1 MDELYVILAAATY
14 HQQRKADKAIEELKT
29 YAKQHPASLAIRFAA
44 VQLDLLSSQPAAA
57 LKTLEDYLE
66 HVHDDV
72 KATHRPAVVA
82 LQVWLYEQTGQA
94 EKAMSVLDQASVYW
108 KDNHQAGMPVSAKS
122 SSSPSAQTESQ
133 QHQTTPSIL
142 KQTAAFK
149 LKTGRYSDAAADY
162 EQLVKADPT
171 DTQAIAGLISAYAEV
186 DPAKAEQ
193 YAHVLPPIT
202 ANDTF
207 NVDDLE
213 SVVPGVKKG
222 YMKKDPSR

>member
-14 HQQRKADKAIEELKT
+14 HQQHKADKAIEELKT

-44 VQLDLLSSQPAAA
+44 IQLDLLSSQPAAA
-57 LKTLEDYLE
+57 LKTLEDYLD

-94 EKAMSVLDQASVYW
+94 EKAMSVLDQASKYW

-122 SSSPSAQTESQ
+122 SSSPSTESQ
-133 QHQTTPSIL
+133 QQQTTPSIL

-193 YAHVLPPIT
+193 YGDVLPPIT
-202 ANDTF
+202 ANDTL